1 MKTVVKAIVLT
12 FDTNLLLKKCKKK
25 KKKMQGNMI

>member
-1 MKTVVKAIVLT
+1 MKIVVKAIVLT

-25 KKKMQGNMI
+25 KKMQGNMI